1 MSVAQLMRDARSGK
15 MSLEMTYRYGNDIP
29 ESMQGKRRVCGVNTV
44 ALFLETP
51 AFNTGQSEL
60 RITKAGLT
68 EYDGST
74 LKLYEPGYRD
84 PTPEE
89 RAELEACQKQV
100 DHAIDADP
108 FGSSGYWAKVAF
120 FHKSAMPW
128 LRGDKEHQGMKYIP
142 WKDQVMDSHIRGNR
156 ILEYNVYFE
165 EDQHGH

>member
-1 MSVAQLMRDARSGK
+1 MSLAHLIRDAKSGH
-15 MSLEMTYRYGNDIP
+15 MSLEMTFRYGEEPP
-29 ESMQGKRRVCGVNTV
+29 EYMQGKRRVCGVNTV

-51 AFNTGQSEL
+51 AFSTGQSEL

-74 LKLYEPGYRD
+74 LKVYEPGYRD

-100 DHAIDADP
+100 DHAIEVDP
-108 FGSSGYWAKVAF
+108 YGSSGYWAKVAF
-120 FHKSAMPW
+120 FHKSTMPW

-142 WKDQVMDSHIRGNR
+142 WKDKVRDSHIRGD
-156 ILEYNVYFE
+156 LVLAYNVYKE
-165 EDQHGH
+165 EPHAD